1 MQDEGGITM
10 EKIRDKILKFLHLDE
25 IINNLSGYV
34 EARVG
39 LIKVEIREEVADILS
54 RGLMIMIFFLVGF
67 MFLLFLSFGLANY
80 LNTQLESE
88 SAGYMII
95 ALFFG
100 ILLSFLLLFRKSFF
114 KMLGKQFM
122 DLIKHRQH

>member
-1 MQDEGGITM
+1 M

-100 ILLSFLLLFRKSFF
+100 ILLSVLLLFRKIFF